1 MYNCDINYRRQYYI
15 LNKDYIKKRVKKY
28 KNDNREH
35 IRDNRREHDKKYLS
49 TETGRANSIRN
60 GHKYRTSKIVNGGE
74 YTNIEWNNTLNNFNN
89 SCAYCGD
96 TNSKLTVEHVI
107 PVSMGGSS
115 FIFNLIPS
123 CIECNHRKNAIALI
137 EWYPKQRFYTDARM
151 DRILKHVKQ

>member
-49 TETGRANSIRN
+49 TEMGRVNSIRN

-74 YTNIEWNNTLNNFNN
+74 YTNIEWSNTLNNFNN

-107 PVSMGGSS
+107 PVSMGGNS

-123 CIECNHRKNAIALI
+123 CIECNHRKSATALV
-137 EWYPKQRFYTDARM
+137 EWYPKQRFYTEARM
-151 DRILKHVKQ
+151 SRILKHIKQ